1 MTFLKIFFLT
11 FISVSAFSQST
22 EKLKELNTQFPDS
35 TEIVFNIG
43 KSYLFSQ
50 SDSAEKYFNKA
61 LVASDRNSNLLLKA
75 NIFKSFGILNMVK
88 SQYDSAIFYYDLSA
102 IVYEKINH
110 KEGYADVLT
119 NKGFAFSKLARY
131 TEALEY
137 THKGLDIY
145 DSLHLL
151 EKTSNTYTNLGIIFQ
166 LNNDFEKA
174 LSNYQKAIDTAPDY
188 KKNVKRSLVNI
199 ATIYNKQH
207 KYDSAL
213 SIYTMA
219 QVAMEKENDI
229 YGLSIIHNNIGD
241 VYFSL
246 KQYPKAADQF
256 RKAIDYKKQ
265 INNKQG
271 QAIASK
277 NLAEVLLKMGNI
289 KEANTWVI
297 KSLELSKEVN
307 SKKQI
312 LDALLLS
319 AKINQEA
326 GSHST
331 ANKFYSDY
339 ILLKDSLDNA
349 EQIKAIEEIQEKY
362 QSEHQQKEI
371 AELEIK
377 NKQSQLEM
385 EKGNNQ
391 RNILLFVIVL
401 TLVFAV
407 FLTYSILNNKKS
419 QRILAQKNELIQLAL
434 GDKETLLKEIHH
446 RVKNNLQ
453 IISSLLSLQTRYIS
467 DEKAI
472 QAVNEGKNRVKSMAL
487 IHQKLYQKDNLTG
500 IEMDDYIQHLV
511 ESLFVSYGISSN
523 KIKFTTDIAPIRL
536 DVDTAIPLGL
546 ILNEL
551 VSNALKHAFKND
563 GGELLIELKEKN
575 KKLHF
580 KIKDNGKGVSE
591 KDKDKKEGF
600 GLRLINS
607 LARKLKAT
615 VSLDS
620 AHGTCYYIEIEKYK
634 IV

>member
-1 MTFLKIFFLT
+1 MKTLHLFLLF
-11 FISVSAFSQST
+11 FISFPSIGQPN
-22 EKLKELNTQFPDS
+22 KELIESYKQNPDS
-35 TEIVFNIG
+35 ATVLFKVG

-50 SDSAEKYFNKA
+50 ADSATKYFNQA
-61 LVASDRNSNLLLKA
+61 LISSEREHNFLVKA
-75 NIFKSFGILNMVK
+75 NILKSIGILNMVK
-88 SQYDSAIFYYDLSA
+88 SNYDSAIYYYNLSGN
-102 IVYEKINH
+102 VYQQINH

-119 NKGFAFSKLARY
+119 NKGFAYSKLARY

-151 EKTSNTYTNLGIIFQ
+151 KKASNTYTNLGIIFQ

-213 SIYTMA
+213 SIYSMA
-219 QVAMEKENDI
+219 QLAMEKENDI

-362 QSEHQQKEI
+362 QSEHQLKEI
-371 AELEIK
+371 AQLEIQ

-401 TLVFAV
+401 ILVFAV

-500 IEMDDYIQHLV
+500 IEMDDYIQNLV
-511 ESLFVSYGISSN
+511 ESLFVSYGISDG

-551 VSNALKHAFKND
+551 VSNALKHAFNDD
-563 GGELLIELKEKN
+563 GGELLIELKEQN

-580 KIKDNGKGVSE
+580 KIKDNGKGISD

-600 GLRLINS
+600 GLRLIDS

-620 AHGTCYYIEIEKYK
+620 SQGTCYYIEVEKYK

>member
-1 MTFLKIFFLT
+1 MKTLHLFLLF
-11 FISVSAFSQST
+11 FISLPSIGQPN
-22 EKLKELNTQFPDS
+22 KELIESNKQYPDS
-35 TEIVFNIG
+35 ATVLFKIG

-50 SDSAEKYFNKA
+50 ADSASKYFKKA
-61 LVASDRNSNLLLKA
+61 LISSEREQDFLVKA
-75 NIFKSFGILNMVK
+75 NILKSIGILNMVK
-88 SQYDSAIFYYDLSA
+88 SNYDSAIYYYNLSGN
-102 IVYEKINH
+102 VYQQINH

-119 NKGFAFSKLARY
+119 NKGFAYSKLARY
-131 TEALEY
+131 TEALKY

-151 EKTSNTYTNLGIIFQ
+151 KKTSNTYTNLGIIFQ

-174 LSNYQKAIDTAPDY
+174 LFNYQKAIDTAPDY

-241 VYFSL
+241 VYYSL
-246 KQYPKAADQF
+246 QQYPKAADQF
-256 RKAIDYKKQ
+256 RKAIAYKEQ

-271 QAIASK
+271 QAIAYK
-277 NLAEVLLKMGNI
+277 NLAEVLMKMGNT

-319 AKINQEA
+319 AQINKEV
-326 GSHST
+326 GSHDT

-339 ILLKDSLDNA
+339 IFLKDSLDNA

-371 AELEIK
+371 AQLETQ

-401 TLVFAV
+401 ILVFAI

-467 DEKAI
+467 DKKAI

-487 IHQKLYQKDNLTG
+487 IHQKDNLTG
-500 IEMDDYIQHLV
+500 IEMDDYIQNLV
-511 ESLFVSYGISSN
+511 ESLFASYGISDG

-551 VSNALKHAFKND
+551 VSNALKHAFNND

-580 KIKDNGKGVSE
+580 KIKDNGKGISE

-600 GLRLINS
+600 GLRLIDS

-620 AHGTCYYIEIEKYK
+620 THGTCYNVEVEKYK